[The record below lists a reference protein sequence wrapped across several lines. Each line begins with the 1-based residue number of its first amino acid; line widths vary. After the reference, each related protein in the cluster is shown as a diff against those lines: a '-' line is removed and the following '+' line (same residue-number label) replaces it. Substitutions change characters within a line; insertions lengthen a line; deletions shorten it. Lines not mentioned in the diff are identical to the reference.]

1 MPNPENLINKGFES
15 RPDAINRNGR
25 PKGSLNSKTRLKR
38 FLELIVDIEN
48 PVTGEAEKSTVLE
61 KMDLVQIS
69 RALNG
74 DLNSYKEI
82 LDRLEGKVKNTEDLE
97 TPTININLIDKLF
110 PTVDEILNND

>member
-1 MPNPENLINKGFES
+1 MPNPENVIGNGFDK
-15 RPDAINRNGR
+15 RPDAINKNGR

-48 PVTGEAEKSTVLE
+48 PVTGENEKSTVLE

-74 DLNSYKEI
+74 DLNAYKEI
-82 LDRLEGKVKNTEDLE
+82 LDRFEGKALNSEESTDNTNEII
-97 TPTININLIDKLF
+97 ININSK
-110 PTVDEILNND
+110 